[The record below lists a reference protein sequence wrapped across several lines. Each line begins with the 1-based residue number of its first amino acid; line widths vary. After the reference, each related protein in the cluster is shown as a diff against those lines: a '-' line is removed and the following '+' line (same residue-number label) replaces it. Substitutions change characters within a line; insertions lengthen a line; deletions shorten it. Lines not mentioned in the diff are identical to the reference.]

1 MKNQFEQKKI
11 EVRNKRHFV
20 ETKTDIMQQVLKM
33 QEISL
38 LPKYIRWIFGV
49 FSHVHLHPWMQ
60 VFKMYIL
67 WSCGGLRHHVVWKG
81 DTCDAEEHA
90 ASIFRVVLPG
100 KEYVILNC
108 KYPPTSLYDATT

>member
-38 LPKYIRWIFGV
+38 LPKYIR
-49 FSHVHLHPWMQ
+49 
-60 VFKMYIL
+60 
-67 WSCGGLRHHVVWKG
+67 
-81 DTCDAEEHA
+81 
-90 ASIFRVVLPG
+90 
-100 KEYVILNC
+100 
-108 KYPPTSLYDATT
+108 